1 MHPYKLDHEKTS
13 QSRNPSPGVVGSGET
28 LLRTGYHPEH
38 TEDGMITSRA
48 IPSEDLKERGFSVDR
63 KEMVTRTVLRRR
75 AENQMNNRP
84 DLRKEAVISPFN
96 CGDVRAIAYE
106 GTRALIVVDSA
117 TPDNPAHA
125 SIYSLYGGDGR
136 LKKIKTLLLP
146 FLQDY
151 EPLEEYIRKNIPN
164 E

>member
-1 MHPYKLDHEKTS
+1 MHPYLIDHEKAS
-13 QSRNPSPGVVGSGET
+13 QSQYPSPGVINSSET

-38 TEDGMITSRA
+38 VEGGMILTRA

-63 KEMVTRTVLRRR
+63 KGKVSRSVLRSR
-75 AENQMNNRP
+75 AENQMKNRP
-84 DLRKEAVISPFN
+84 DLRKEAMISPFN
-96 CGDVRAIAYE
+96 CGDVRAITYE
-106 GTRALIVVDSA
+106 GTRALIVIDTA

-146 FLQDY
+146 LLQNHM
-151 EPLEEYIRKNIPN
+151 PLEAYLRDNLLN
-164 E
+164 D